1 MTARPRQTA
10 RPTASAGLATPQ
22 RRHSNKSLPRT
33 LQKAHSEDMSVQ
45 PPQDEASLLVRRA
58 LDQYESNLIAY
69 TAGILGGDV
78 ERARE
83 VVQDSLLKLYLTDP
97 AKVRD
102 SLKAWL
108 FTVCRNRALD
118 ILRKDQRLDL
128 GNEDVLSAA
137 ATLEPNPS
145 ESADAHELHARLWEL
160 VEKLRPNQREV
171 IRLKFMHDCSY
182 QQIADVTGL
191 SVGNVGFI
199 MHVAI
204 KKLRDLMNRE
214 LSVRRP

>member
-1 MTARPRQTA
+1 MPA
-10 RPTASAGLATPQ
+10 
-22 RRHSNKSLPRT
+22 
-33 LQKAHSEDMSVQ
+33 Q
-45 PPQDEASLLVRRA
+45 PEQDEASLLVRRA
-58 LDQYESNLIAY
+58 LDQYESSLIAY
-69 TAGILGGDV
+69 TAGILAGDT
-78 ERARE
+78 EKARD

-118 ILRKDQRLDL
+118 VLRKDHRLDW
-128 GNEDVLSAA
+128 GNDDAIG
-137 ATLEPNPS
+137 ATPS
-145 ESADAHELHARLWEL
+145 FDPDPAENADSQELYARVWDL

-182 QQIADVTGL
+182 QEIADVTGL

-199 MHVAI
+199 MHMAI
-204 KKLRDLMNRE
+204 KKLRELLHRE
-214 LSVRRP
+214 LNTRPHSL

>member
-1 MTARPRQTA
+1 MP
-10 RPTASAGLATPQ
+10 PQ
-22 RRHSNKSLPRT
+22 P
-33 LQKAHSEDMSVQ
+33 E
-45 PPQDEASLLVRRA
+45 QDEASLLVRRA
-58 LDQYESNLIAY
+58 LDQYESSLIAY
-69 TAGILGGDV
+69 TAGILGGDI
-78 ERARE
+78 ERARD

-118 ILRKDQRLDL
+118 VLRKDHRLDW
-128 GNEDVLSAA
+128 GNDDAIGSASSFD
-137 ATLEPNPS
+137 PDPS
-145 ESADAHELHARLWEL
+145 ENADSQELYARVWDL

-182 QQIADVTGL
+182 QEIADVTGL

-199 MHVAI
+199 MHMAI
-204 KKLRDLMNRE
+204 KKLRDLLNRE
-214 LSVRRP
+214 LNTRPHSL

>member
-1 MTARPRQTA
+1 
-10 RPTASAGLATPQ
+10 
-22 RRHSNKSLPRT
+22 
-33 LQKAHSEDMSVQ
+33 MSGQ
-45 PPQDEASLLVRRA
+45 PHQDEASLLVRRA

-69 TAGILGGDV
+69 TAGVLNGDF
-78 ERARE
+78 ERARD

-97 AKVRD
+97 EKVRD
-102 SLKAWL
+102 NLKAWL

-118 ILRKDQRLDL
+118 ILRKDHRLDL
-128 GNEDVLSAA
+128 GNEDALAGAVSFDPDPA
-137 ATLEPNPS
+137 EN
-145 ESADAHELHARLWEL
+145 ADSHELHARIWEL

-191 SVGNVGFI
+191 TVGNVGFI

-204 KKLRDLMNRE
+204 KKLREHLNRE
-214 LSVRRP
+214 LATRSN

>member
-1 MTARPRQTA
+1 
-10 RPTASAGLATPQ
+10 
-22 RRHSNKSLPRT
+22 
-33 LQKAHSEDMSVQ
+33 MSVQ
-45 PPQDEASLLVRRA
+45 PHQDEASLLVRRA

-69 TAGILGGDV
+69 TAGILNGDY
-78 ERARE
+78 ERARD

-97 AKVRD
+97 EKVRD
-102 SLKAWL
+102 NLKAWL

-118 ILRKDQRLDL
+118 ILRKDHRLDL
-128 GNEDVLSAA
+128 GNEDAMALAVSYD
-137 ATLEPNPS
+137 PDPS
-145 ESADAHELHARLWEL
+145 ENADSNELHARIWEL

-191 SVGNVGFI
+191 TVGNVGFI

-204 KKLRDLMNRE
+204 KKLRELLNRE
-214 LSVRRP
+214 LATRSN